1 MPSTH
6 EDLKTAASTGDRSTL
21 QTLLQQSHSQ
31 ILQTANLTLEQL
43 LALGAQ
49 NRHAQIV
56 QLCLSLGANVN
67 DSEILNAVIQGN
79 ALGVYEAVVPAGYA
93 LNYDHGIMGG
103 PLCWVGDNVPV
114 AEYLLSQGADPN
126 GSLQTGM
133 FTPLAL
139 AARRPGDNPEMM
151 AVFVRY
157 GAEIDRSGALIL
169 AAERGKVEACRVLI
183 LGGANVNL
191 VDWRESFI
199 FKRPEQ
205 GESALHRAVKG
216 RHEAVVELLLEN
228 GVNVDLKD
236 AKGRSPL
243 GLAVNS
249 EMESIVGILGGRR
262 AWIY

>member
-1 MPSTH
+1 
-6 EDLKTAASTGDRSTL
+6 
-21 QTLLQQSHSQ
+21 
-31 ILQTANLTLEQL
+31 
-43 LALGAQ
+43 
-49 NRHAQIV
+49 
-56 QLCLSLGANVN
+56 
-67 DSEILNAVIQGN
+67 
-79 ALGVYEAVVPAGYA
+79 
-93 LNYDHGIMGG
+93 MGG
-103 PLCWVGDNVPV
+103 PLCWVGDSVPV

-169 AAERGKVEACRVLI
+169 AAERGKVESCRVLI

-191 VDWRESFI
+191 VDWRGSFI

-216 RHEAVVELLLEN
+216 GHEAVVRLLLEN
-228 GVNVDLKD
+228 GVSVDLKD

-243 GLAVNS
+243 ELAVDS

-262 AWIY
+262 A